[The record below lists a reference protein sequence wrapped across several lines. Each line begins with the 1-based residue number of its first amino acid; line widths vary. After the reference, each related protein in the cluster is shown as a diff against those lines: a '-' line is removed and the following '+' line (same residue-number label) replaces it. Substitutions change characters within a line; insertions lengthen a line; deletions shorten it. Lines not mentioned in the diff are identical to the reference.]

1 MTTTWLD
8 IRDAWRGM
16 RHVVQVRAQEEFG
29 HGAWSE
35 WSREAVGTP
44 WTGRRGG
51 HVAPRLGAQLGC
63 PQASQSPLPLQTPG
77 TSPLKWDPTAQ
88 R

>member
-1 MTTTWLD
+1 MTTWLD
-8 IRDAWRGM
+8 IRDAWRGT

-35 WSREAVGTP
+35 WSQEAVGTP
-44 WTGRRGG
+44 WTGRRGTCG
-51 HVAPRLGAQLGC
+51 PKARGSGQGP
-63 PQASQSPLPLQTPG
+63 PASHSSLPLQTPG
-77 TSPLKWDPTAQ
+77 TSPLKWDPSAL